1 MKPERIWRSGIGMHW
16 RDEKVSEPAAV
27 ASGQFVIIRLM
38 STNREKFV
46 VDESGKRTAVLLE
59 IDRYS
64 ELVEAQEELEAIRA
78 YDEAK
83 ASNDE
88 AIPFAQAMKEIE
100 GM

>member
-1 MKPERIWRSGIGMHW
+1 
-16 RDEKVSEPAAV
+16 
-27 ASGQFVIIRLM
+27 M
-38 STNREKFV
+38 STNREQFV

-83 ASNDE
+83 ASDDD
-88 AIPFAQAMKEIE
+88 AIPFTQAIPSSR
-100 GM
+100 